1 MPEVL
6 LIGWDG
12 AGWNQ
17 IHPLLDAGA
26 MPNLA
31 RLVERGVMGQLAT
44 LTPLCSPLLW
54 TSVATGQFADRHGI
68 LDPVEADPRTGGIR
82 PVTRASLRSLHIW
95 DILTLQGLRS
105 QAVGWPATHGAAF
118 YRGPSATC
126 VSDGFVHG
134 IAGSVRP
141 PGLEARLIPLRFGPQ
156 EWTGA
161 ELQLF
166 VPELARIDQDKDKR
180 LARLAVLLAESVSVH
195 AAATTLMETSK
206 TEFTAVW
213 LGTVGSACELFSSGT
228 DEIYKDVVSG
238 VYRFLDLF
246 LGRLIALAGPEATV
260 MLVSDRAASEPQSS
274 TSTGCGP
281 SGMLCAAGP
290 GIQPDELTFGA
301 GLLDIAP
308 TILAIFGLAPT
319 PGMPGQQIREIC
331 ATVPVRR
338 AGHAECATPPLA
350 NDDSELERELRELEA
365 IGYTDTVA
373 TALQPEAAIARR
385 RREFNLARVLAGQ
398 GRHAEA
404 IAPLE
409 GLAAEAPES
418 IEVRL
423 HLAHAYFQTRRYE
436 ECRAICET
444 LLAQSPDSPF
454 APLARAHLAIAA
466 GRYRDAAE
474 HLDAGLQVEGL
485 TAALDAAIGEAYLR
499 AQYWEEAATAFR
511 SAIRKDA
518 GMAPAHQGLAQALF
532 EKERYSEAAE
542 AALDAIRLRYDF
554 AAAHTLLGRALQKL
568 GRSKAAAEALTFG
581 EKLRDRIAAV

>member
-1 MPEVL
+1 MFARIASWIVGFLWFGVVIGL
-6 LIGWDG
+6 LHPGFDIGILG
-12 AGWNQ
+12 AGQ
-17 IHPLLDAGA
+17 PRQRSDKLTCLGLDQVGRFQV
-26 MPNLA
+26 A
-31 RLVERGVMGQLAT
+31 RSHAQ
-44 LTPLCSPLLW
+44 
-54 TSVATGQFADRHGI
+54 
-68 LDPVEADPRTGGIR
+68 
-82 PVTRASLRSLHIW
+82 
-95 DILTLQGLRS
+95 
-105 QAVGWPATHGAAF
+105 
-118 YRGPSATC
+118 
-126 VSDGFVHG
+126 
-134 IAGSVRP
+134 
-141 PGLEARLIPLRFGPQ
+141 
-156 EWTGA
+156 
-161 ELQLF
+161 
-166 VPELARIDQDKDKR
+166 PELLQAHLQ
-180 LARLAVLLAESVSVH
+180 
-195 AAATTLMETSK
+195 
-206 TEFTAVW
+206 
-213 LGTVGSACELFSSGT
+213 
-228 DEIYKDVVSG
+228 
-238 VYRFLDLF
+238 
-246 LGRLIALAGPEATV
+246 
-260 MLVSDRAASEPQSS
+260 
-274 TSTGCGP
+274 
-281 SGMLCAAGP
+281 
-290 GIQPDELTFGA
+290 
-301 GLLDIAP
+301 
-308 TILAIFGLAPT
+308 TIAIFGLAPT